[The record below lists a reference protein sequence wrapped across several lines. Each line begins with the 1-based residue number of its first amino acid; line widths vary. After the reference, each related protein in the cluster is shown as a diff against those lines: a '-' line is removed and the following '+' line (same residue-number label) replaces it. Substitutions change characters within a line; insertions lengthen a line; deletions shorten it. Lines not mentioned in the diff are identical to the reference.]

1 MIKTHTR
8 ETQLRWKMLTIN
20 YSGIAKKGR
29 KQTIIPLICT
39 GMLIT
44 HRTRVDEKI
53 LQALL
58 EVLNSLKFQMLL
70 VYMTEGLMF
79 MVM

>member
-1 MIKTHTR
+1 
-8 ETQLRWKMLTIN
+8 MLTVN
-20 YSGIAKKGR
+20 YSGIAKKGGE
-29 KQTIIPLICT
+29 QTIISVIHT

-44 HRTRVDEKI
+44 HRTRVDEKN
-53 LQALL
+53 LQAVFEL
-58 EVLNSLKFQMLL
+58 LNSLKFQMLL